1 MRLAVL
7 GAGAGGAA
15 TAAELCQKGHDV
27 AFWGRGQETVKPFQ
41 QRGGIAYEG
50 VLGNGLAEPDF
61 VTTDLGLAL
70 RNADAAIV
78 ALPAFS
84 HAPIARAVA
93 ACAWPKD
100 KPILLNP
107 GHTGGALEFA
117 QAYRSSGATVP
128 LIAEFSTLTYVARKY
143 RPDCV
148 TISGRAKS
156 VRAAALPGGEAA
168 LTLAGELLSGVSPV
182 ANVLAADLA
191 NVNMV
196 LHPPGAVLAAAWVEA
211 RHGDFT
217 FYVDAMTPGVSR
229 VMQQLDDERRQVAQ
243 AFGHNLP
250 NLIEEMQCIGTV
262 ENDISDTTDFT
273 AAIRG
278 GKANQSIRAPDSLA
292 HRYYREDFGH
302 GLLPFIELA
311 AIARIEV
318 PVATSL
324 FEIGQAVCGTDF
336 RQSGRTAQAM
346 GIAGLSLKDLMRKVA
361 LQ

>member
-1 MRLAVL
+1 MRIAVL

-27 AFWGRGQETVKPFQ
+27 AFWGRGQDTIAPFQ
-41 QRGGIAYEG
+41 QCGGIAYEG
-50 VLGNGLAEPDF
+50 VLGTGVAHPALM
-61 VTTDLGLAL
+61 TTDLGLAL
-70 RNADAAIV
+70 RSAEAAIV
-78 ALPAFS
+78 ALPTFS
-84 HAPIARAVA
+84 HAPVARAVA
-93 ACAWPKD
+93 ACAWSKD
-100 KPILLNP
+100 RPILLNP

-117 QAYRSSGATVP
+117 QAYRSSGAAVP
-128 LIAEFSTLTYVARKY
+128 AVVEFSTLTYVARKY

-148 TISGRAKS
+148 TITGRAKS

-168 LTLAGELLSGVSPV
+168 LALASALLAGVSPV
-182 ANVLAADLA
+182 ADVLAADLA

-229 VMQQLDDERRQVAQ
+229 VMQQLDDERRRVAQ
-243 AFGHNLP
+243 AFGHTLP

-262 ENDISDTTDFT
+262 ETDIRDTTDFT

-278 GKANQSIRAPDSLA
+278 GKANQAIRAPDSLS
-292 HRYYREDFGH
+292 HRYYLEDFGH

-311 AIARIEV
+311 AIAGIDV
-318 PVATSL
+318 PIASSL

-346 GIAGLSLKDLMRKVA
+346 GIAGLSLKDLKRKVT